1 MFSLPQSQDRAYF
14 LHEKPFLIC
23 ENTTEILHVT
33 IPAVARVPRSPGM
46 TGFLYRSSSTILD
59 LRSKPPSRAE
69 FSPLSSLLFLKQIK
83 T

>member
-33 IPAVARVPRSPGM
+33 IPAVGRVP
-46 TGFLYRSSSTILD
+46 
-59 LRSKPPSRAE
+59 
-69 FSPLSSLLFLKQIK
+69 
-83 T
+83 